1 MTARA
6 YGRQNKKSCHQTGGN
21 HPETAV
27 SGARDLL
34 EQKLCMQSRT
44 DLIWVTLDC
53 CFHQRGVLCLCLLKV
68 LTTACSTTRFFPS
81 LFPHPLS
88 GILFIVTWWYPP
100 MLPANLSIYYPTWSE
115 SWNITGSHFMTDSFL
130 DISCPFFQSCVLPII
145 PSLLYT
151 FQKEW
156 PWNTSMGFQNIV
168 KTCKHQ
174 LYLLRGICADWVAM
188 ILPESSI
195 FKRVD

>member
-100 MLPANLSIYYPTWSE
+100 MLPANLSIYYPTWSVIYNTPKSFTE
-115 SWNITGSHFMTDSFL
+115 CCANAVGKKRMDPTAFYSPLNIAG
-130 DISCPFFQSCVLPII
+130 
-145 PSLLYT
+145 
-151 FQKEW
+151 
-156 PWNTSMGFQNIV
+156 
-168 KTCKHQ
+168 
-174 LYLLRGICADWVAM
+174 
-188 ILPESSI
+188 
-195 FKRVD
+195 